1 MQLDREVTRKM
12 SQPYQHA
19 LPVGTRV
26 ESYEIRD
33 VLGVGGFGITYR
45 AFDHNLECDVAIKEY
60 LPSQFAVR
68 QGDSTVTPK
77 TDGDAP
83 AYEYGLKRFLEEA
96 RTLAK
101 FRESHIVRVVRY
113 LEAHHT
119 AYLVMDYEAGE
130 PLSAILSREMHLD
143 EARITAIVVP
153 ILEGLR
159 VVHAKNILHRDIKP
173 ANICLRRDGTP
184 VLLDFGS
191 ARQALEQ
198 KSQVLTG
205 VVTPGY
211 APIEQYFSDGRQGP
225 WTDIYA
231 IGATMYHCAIGVAPV
246 VATERLALIQD
257 KEADPVARAADLLR
271 NRFSV
276 HFLEALVA
284 MMKPNAKDRP
294 QTVDEALVCLNEGG
308 KSSGQP
314 ALRRGATT
322 GIGHGPAW
330 EPGLLQGFET
340 TLEPH
345 VGPIMAKSLVS
356 KAATKTQNVEE
367 LSRLLADFLPTE
379 QAKAAFLSRTR
390 NLTQRKT
397 AEAAPAPV
405 SSPPL
410 ASTAPQPGVRV
421 SEPITT
427 PAVDGEQ
434 QRRATEALAV
444 YLGPFA
450 RVLVKNAARRAADAS
465 EFFRLLGEEIAD
477 DKQREAFLRAMERG
491 RAMAGN

>member
-1 MQLDREVTRKM
+1 
-12 SQPYQHA
+12 
-19 LPVGTRV
+19 
-26 ESYEIRD
+26 
-33 VLGVGGFGITYR
+33 
-45 AFDHNLECDVAIKEY
+45 
-60 LPSQFAVR
+60 
-68 QGDSTVTPK
+68 
-77 TDGDAP
+77 
-83 AYEYGLKRFLEEA
+83 
-96 RTLAK
+96 
-101 FRESHIVRVVRY
+101 
-113 LEAHHT
+113 
-119 AYLVMDYEAGE
+119 
-130 PLSAILSREMHLD
+130 
-143 EARITAIVVP
+143 VVP